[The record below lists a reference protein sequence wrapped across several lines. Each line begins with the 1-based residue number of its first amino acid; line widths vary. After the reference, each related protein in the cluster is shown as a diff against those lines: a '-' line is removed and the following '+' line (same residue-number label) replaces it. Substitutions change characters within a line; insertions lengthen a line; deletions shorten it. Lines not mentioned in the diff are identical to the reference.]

1 MAYIDTRNDEL
12 RKLHSIY
19 SHDISDFICKT
30 VDNKLFNRIRDIS
43 KNKGVEISGFNVF
56 PFKYSRLDH
65 SFGVAIILERFKQ
78 SKGHVLEALIHE
90 LSKPSFSYSYEYLL
104 SYFKIKDYVQP
115 QLDKNIVNDSIS
127 ADEIKAYSEYNGDYF
142 LGFADF
148 PYLSADNLEF
158 ILSNGY
164 LTGLLDIK
172 EIEDIYNNVS
182 ILLNEEGNE
191 EFGFTDIRI
200 AESFFKLSIE
210 IGKRNRSYEAKIT
223 KRLIADVLMLMMRRE
238 EISIDDL
245 FIHSDIE
252 LIELGMSSSDVRI
265 REGWEEIANLNK
277 VFTKFSPTNDPKKYC
292 VKVEEPSIYIDPLVK
307 TKAGTFR
314 LSSINNNIEHD
325 IVTYLETDTDMY
337 MYIDY
342 EL

>member
-142 LGFADF
+142 ALKFENIEKGQNLLENEAIIMNYLKGPNI
-148 PYLSADNLEF
+148 PYIKLFGSTSEYNILVYVDLS
-158 ILSNGY
+158 SNS
-164 LTGLLDIK
+164 L
-172 EIEDIYNNVS
+172 
-182 ILLNEEGNE
+182 
-191 EFGFTDIRI
+191 
-200 AESFFKLSIE
+200 
-210 IGKRNRSYEAKIT
+210 
-223 KRLIADVLMLMMRRE
+223 LMLHF
-238 EISIDDL
+238 L
-245 FIHSDIE
+245 F
-252 LIELGMSSSDVRI
+252 
-265 REGWEEIANLNK
+265 
-277 VFTKFSPTNDPKKYC
+277 Y
-292 VKVEEPSIYIDPLVK
+292 
-307 TKAGTFR
+307 
-314 LSSINNNIEHD
+314 
-325 IVTYLETDTDMY
+325 
-337 MYIDY
+337 
-342 EL
+342 